1 MPHPDLA
8 ETYLTVRSGDAARE
22 KVKRA
27 ERLHAIHPGHYESRL
42 VLARAALDARDFDRV
57 REVMMPV
64 LEDHP
69 PVRACLLMAELE
81 ERDQNNLGLAREWL
95 TRAAHAPRDETW
107 VADGATSDVWLPA
120 SPVTG
125 QIDRCRWMIPPDA
138 HDSRRIAHI
147 VDTALRS
154 LPTQHAPLSEAR
166 SSLSAKAFLSEQ
178 GLIKDDAD
186 MQEKR
191 KTTRS
196 RDKGDSVV
204 FPLPRSPDD
213 PGPGMIQDDNDARD
227 RAKNNDI

>member
-1 MPHPDLA
+1 
-8 ETYLTVRSGDAARE
+8 
-22 KVKRA
+22 
-27 ERLHAIHPGHYESRL
+27 
-42 VLARAALDARDFDRV
+42 
-57 REVMMPV
+57 
-64 LEDHP
+64 
-69 PVRACLLMAELE
+69 
-81 ERDQNNLGLAREWL
+81 
-95 TRAAHAPRDETW
+95 
-107 VADGATSDVWLPA
+107 
-120 SPVTG
+120 
-125 QIDRCRWMIPPDA
+125 MIPPDA